1 METSPKLDP
10 WAWISGAHQQYHY
23 ALLLCMEIF
32 ALPNLPDA
40 NRIWTCLDY
49 VFEVPPHLTQ
59 EQKSRWI
66 LTEVRDRTELF
77 ASSRK
82 VRAPTGLVD
91 RLAQQTPLD
100 SGEPNNPSASR
111 GKIPRFN
118 TSRVDLTQN
127 ITAGEAMRD
136 QYMSLQ
142 QGHGFPS
149 ANLYH
154 PTSVP
159 TQTAPA
165 RDDRMVDIDW
175 VSVPRRRIACHEVV
189 CLRIFQHEW
198 DKLFPPLGQPTH

>member
-23 ALLLCMEIF
+23 ALLLCFEIF
-32 ALPNLPDA
+32 AFPNLPDA

-91 RLAQQTPLD
+91 RLAQQTPPD
-100 SGEPNNPSASR
+100 SGEPNNPSAS
-111 GKIPRFN
+111 GGGIERFN
-118 TSRVDLTQN
+118 TSRVDLAQN

-142 QGHGFPS
+142 QGQGIPQ
-149 ANLYH
+149 ANLY
-154 PTSVP
+154 PAGVP
-159 TQTAPA
+159 MQTAPV
-165 RDDRMVDIDW
+165 RDDRMVNIDW
-175 VSVPRRRIACHEVV
+175 VSAPGDAFCAMMS
-189 CLRIFQHEW
+189 LFTYFQHEW
-198 DKLFPPLGQPTH
+198 DELFPPLGRPTN

>member
-32 ALPNLPDA
+32 ALPNLPEA

-91 RLAQQTPLD
+91 RLAQQTPPD
-100 SGEPNNPSASR
+100 SGEPNNYPSASR
-111 GKIPRFN
+111 GKVHRFS

-127 ITAGEAMRD
+127 VTAGEAMHG

-142 QGHGFPS
+142 QGHGFPP
-149 ANLYH
+149 ANLYT
-154 PTSVP
+154 TSVP

-165 RDDRMVDIDW
+165 REDRMVDIDW
-175 VSVPRRRIACHEVV
+175 VSAPSETHCVP
-189 CLRIFQHEW
+189 
-198 DKLFPPLGQPTH
+198 